1 MRKETK
7 WKIFSTVND
16 GSGGRRSRMYMGNSR
31 SSRTQYGTLIFF
43 VNGQARLT
51 WYGVKDP
58 ESLKRLVKSLMRR

>member
-16 GSGGRRSRMYMGNSR
+16 GSWRP
-31 SSRTQYGTLIFF
+31 QVKDVYGQQQEQSHSIRHAYIFRK
-43 VNGQARLT
+43 RLT